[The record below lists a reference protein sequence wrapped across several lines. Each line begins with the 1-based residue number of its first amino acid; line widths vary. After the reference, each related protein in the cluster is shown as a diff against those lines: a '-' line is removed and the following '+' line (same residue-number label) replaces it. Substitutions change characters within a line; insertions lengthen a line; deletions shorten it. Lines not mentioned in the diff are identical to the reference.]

1 MHSLWID
8 LHDFCVIWMTA
19 VIWLVQVLVYPN
31 FRLVADSDF
40 KAFHKRHCD
49 RISFLVGPM
58 IAEPF
63 FVAMVVLEG
72 ERNFEWIFHAI
83 SIGLILAATAI
94 LSAPTHSLLAN
105 GKNEYSINRLI
116 RSNWIRTILWSI
128 QLILI
133 LARRVQG

>member
-49 RISFLVGPM
+49 RISFLVAPM
-58 IAEPF
+58 IAQGSLS
-63 FVAMVVLEG
+63 AMILYQES
-72 ERNFEWIFHAI
+72 RTPEWIFHFSAI
-83 SIGLILAATAI
+83 VLIFIITASQ
-94 LSAPTHSLLAN
+94 SAPAHAKLSL
-105 GKNEYSINRLI
+105 GKNHDTIERLI
-116 RSNWIRTILWSI
+116 AWNWVRTLLWTAE
-128 QLILI
+128 LIAVLV
-133 LARRVQG
+133 RHMGT